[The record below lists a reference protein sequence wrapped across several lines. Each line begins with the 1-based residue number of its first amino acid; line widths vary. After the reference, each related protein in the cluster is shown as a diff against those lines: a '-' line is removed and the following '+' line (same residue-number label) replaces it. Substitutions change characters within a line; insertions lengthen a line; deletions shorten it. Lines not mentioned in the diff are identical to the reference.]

1 MSILITINNPE
12 IILAFIVLLAALQMV
27 CVPARKEARS
37 KEQGEVKFFVNNN
50 KTNK

>member
-1 MSILITINNPE
+1 MSTLITINIPE
-12 IILAFIVLLAALQMV
+12 KILAFTVSLAALQMV
-27 CVPARKEARS
+27 SVPSPERS